1 MVGLSKGTGT
11 GGLNV
16 VVARLTRE
24 ESGVGVT
31 DNDGTKRSAARRYPW
46 RLVSATFKK
55 VGDCGSM
62 EM

>member
-31 DNDGTKRSAARRYPW
+31 DNDGTKRSAARRYPCKA
-46 RLVSATFKK
+46 LEA
-55 VGDCGSM
+55 GECHI
-62 EM
+62 